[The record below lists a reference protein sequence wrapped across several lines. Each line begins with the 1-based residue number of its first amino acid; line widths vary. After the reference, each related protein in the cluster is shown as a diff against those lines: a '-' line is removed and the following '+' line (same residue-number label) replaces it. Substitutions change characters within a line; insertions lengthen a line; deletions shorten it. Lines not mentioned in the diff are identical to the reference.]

1 MANIYNADFSNI
13 KSSIINYFEDD
24 ETFNSYNFEGS
35 ATVVCIDI
43 FSLIE
48 ESAIFYLNNTA
59 NEFFIQTAQQTKNIY
74 KNAKKL
80 NYHPIR
86 KSAGYIET
94 TFTSTVDMTVPI
106 FEQFTMGSLTLSLLE
121 NVTLD
126 SGNSHTATVTL
137 YEGEILTETDI
148 VNTTE
153 LFSFTLSETYSD
165 IDNDHVYV
173 YIDIPVLGVYPEST
187 NLWINSDNE
196 VIEVNSNSYFTSFT
210 DTTYT
215 IQFDNGRI
223 FNVPSIDD
231 RVRVKYLKTSGASAN
246 GSTGTIT
253 TTVSNLTVDP
263 GSNVIENGTDEESLE
278 SIKLHAPLFYQS
290 QRRGVT
296 VRDWFAIFNRYSKA
310 SLFKDKNIWGG
321 ENENVDTSL
330 SDDIVETPDTY
341 RNIGKVIFTTLNSDY
356 SFLSSTE
363 NSLLMNYLELYKIIG
378 LRLRF
383 LEPNIMTITP
393 TINIAVSPSLSF
405 SQSTFESNINAY
417 LDDYETFN
425 TSFYK
430 AKLTKRVNEENAIL
444 YSFETFTTTITAKN
458 ESYKVIRIGS
468 EIVAGSINGTVDS
481 LTLDDDGS
489 GNIRYNS
496 VNVGTVNYTTGFI
509 IISSAL
515 STVDDYTFSF
525 TLNSDEYINATRETI
540 LNFEDITVVSI

>member
-24 ETFNSYNFEGS
+24 DTFNSYNFEGS

-48 ESAIFYLNNTA
+48 ESALFYLNNTA
-59 NEFFIQTAQQTKNIY
+59 NEFFIQTSQQTKNVY

-106 FEQFTMGSLTLSLLE
+106 FEQFSMGGLTLSLLE

-148 VNTTE
+148 VNSTE
-153 LFSFTLSETYSD
+153 LFSLTLSETYSD

-223 FNVPSIDD
+223 FNVPNIDD
-231 RVRVKYLKTSGASAN
+231 QVRVEYLKTSGASAN

-253 TTVSNLTVDP
+253 TTISNLTVSP
-263 GSNVIENGTDEESLE
+263 GSNVIVNGTDEESVE

-321 ENENVDTSL
+321 ENENVDTLL

-341 RNIGKVIFTTLNSDY
+341 RNVGKVIFTTINSDY
-356 SFLSSTE
+356 SFLSTAD
-363 NSLLMNYLELYKIIG
+363 NTLLMNYLELYKIIG

-383 LEPNIMTITP
+383 IEPNIMTITP
-393 TINIAVSPSLSF
+393 TVNIAISPSLSF
-405 SQSTFESNINAY
+405 SQSTFETNINSY
-417 LDDYETFN
+417 LDDYDKFN
-425 TSFYK
+425 TTFYK
-430 AKLTKRVNEENAIL
+430 AKLTKRINEENAIL
-444 YSFETFTTTITAKN
+444 YSYETFTTTITAKN
-458 ESYKVIRIGS
+458 ESYKVIRIGN
-468 EIVAGSINGTVDS
+468 EILQNSISGTVDG

-496 VNVGTVNYTTGFI
+496 VNVGTVNYVTGFI
-509 IISSAL
+509 IITSSL

-525 TLNSDEYINATRETI
+525 DLYSNEFINATRETI
-540 LNFEDITVVSI
+540 LKFEDITVVSI

>member
-24 ETFNSYNFEGS
+24 DTFNSYNFEGS

-48 ESAIFYLNNTA
+48 ESALFYLNNTA
-59 NEFFIQTAQQTKNIY
+59 NEFFIQTSQQTKNVY

-106 FEQFTMGSLTLSLLE
+106 FEQFTMGGLTLSLLE

-148 VNTTE
+148 VNSTE
-153 LFSFTLSETYSD
+153 LFSLTLSETYSD

-223 FNVPSIDD
+223 FNVPNIDD
-231 RVRVKYLKTSGASAN
+231 QVRVEYLKTSGASAN

-253 TTVSNLTVDP
+253 TTISNLTVSP
-263 GSNVIENGTDEESLE
+263 GSNVIVNGTDEESVE

-321 ENENVDTSL
+321 ENENVDTLL

-341 RNIGKVIFTTLNSDY
+341 RNVGKVIFTTINSDY
-356 SFLSSTE
+356 SFLSTAD
-363 NSLLMNYLELYKIIG
+363 NTLLMNYLELYKIIG

-383 LEPNIMTITP
+383 IEPNIMTITP
-393 TINIAVSPSLSF
+393 TVNIAISPSLSF
-405 SQSTFESNINAY
+405 SQSTFETNINSY
-417 LDDYETFN
+417 LDDYDKFN
-425 TSFYK
+425 TTFYK
-430 AKLTKRVNEENAIL
+430 AKLTKRINEENAIL
-444 YSFETFTTTITAKN
+444 YSYETFTTTITAKN
-458 ESYKVIRIGS
+458 ESYKVIRIGN
-468 EIVAGSINGTVDS
+468 EILQNSISGTVDG

-496 VNVGTVNYTTGFI
+496 VNVGTVNYVTGFI
-509 IISSAL
+509 IITSAL

-525 TLNSDEYINATRETI
+525 DLYSDEFINATRETI
-540 LNFEDITVVSI
+540 LKFEDITVVSI

>member
-24 ETFNSYNFEGS
+24 DTFNSYNFEGS

-48 ESAIFYLNNTA
+48 ESALFYLNNTA
-59 NEFFIQTAQQTKNIY
+59 NEFFIQTSRQTKNVY

-106 FEQFTMGSLTLSLLE
+106 FEQFSMGGLTLSLLE
-121 NVTLD
+121 NVTLH

-148 VNTTE
+148 VNSTE
-153 LFSFTLSETYSD
+153 LFSLTLSETYSD

-223 FNVPSIDD
+223 FNVPNIDD
-231 RVRVKYLKTSGASAN
+231 QVRVEYLKTSGASAN

-253 TTVSNLTVDP
+253 TTISNLTVSP
-263 GSNVIENGTDEESLE
+263 GSNVIINGTDEESVE

-296 VRDWFAIFNRYSKA
+296 VRDWFAIFSRYSKA

-321 ENENVDTSL
+321 ENENVDTLL

-341 RNIGKVIFTTLNSDY
+341 RNVGKVIFTTINSDY
-356 SFLSSTE
+356 SFLSTAD
-363 NSLLMNYLELYKIIG
+363 NTLLMNYLELYKIIG

-383 LEPNIMTITP
+383 IEPNIMTITP
-393 TINIAVSPSLSF
+393 TVNIAISPSLSF
-405 SQSTFESNINAY
+405 SQSTFETNINSY
-417 LDDYETFN
+417 LDDYDKFN
-425 TSFYK
+425 TTFYK
-430 AKLTKRVNEENAIL
+430 AKLTKRINEENAIL
-444 YSFETFTTTITAKN
+444 YSYETFTTTITAKN
-458 ESYKVIRIGS
+458 ESYKVIRIGN
-468 EIVAGSINGTVDS
+468 EILQNSISGTVDG

-496 VNVGTVNYTTGFI
+496 VNVGTVNYVTGFI
-509 IISSAL
+509 IITTAL

-525 TLNSDEYINATRETI
+525 DLYSNEFINATRETI
-540 LNFEDITVVSI
+540 LKFEDITVVSI